1 MHLNHGS
8 DRRGNDSRAK
18 ICYEV
23 ENMGPVRASLLQAPN
38 ELPRLDP
45 GDNIQALAHGSL
57 LHTDRFPPVVVDSN
71 HQ

>member
-38 ELPRLDP
+38 QLPRLDP
-45 GDNIQALAHGSL
+45 GDNM
-57 LHTDRFPPVVVDSN
+57 
-71 HQ
+71 